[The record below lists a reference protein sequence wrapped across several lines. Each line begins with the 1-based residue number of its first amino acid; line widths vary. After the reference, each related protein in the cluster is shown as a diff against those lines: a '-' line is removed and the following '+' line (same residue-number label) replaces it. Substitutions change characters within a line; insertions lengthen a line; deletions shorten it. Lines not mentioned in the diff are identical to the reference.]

1 MGVARVAR
9 GAVLLIAAGVA
20 VARVARRRGGGLGHA
35 ELMPGRPPEPAAEP
49 AAVVGPTLVEEG
61 AAVEGFGGVELP
73 VEPLPEAELPVE
85 PSPEVEPPVEPPPVE
100 ELPVKPPPM
109 EELVAEPSARVDL
122 PIEPSPEVE
131 LPVERPPI
139 EEPPVERPPIEEP
152 PIEPPPIEDSPVE
165 EPSVEEPSVEE
176 STVELPSVEE
186 PTVEPP
192 PADEATDDDLVTQP
206 PGAQQPRPS
215 VTDIVDDLLAP
226 YRDRDARI
234 EDATVVDDP
243 SAGDRDPRTGT

>member
-73 VEPLPEAELPVE
+73 VEPLPEVEL
-85 PSPEVEPPVEPPPVE
+85 PVEPPPVE
-100 ELPVKPPPM
+100 ELPVKPPPV

-122 PIEPSPEVE
+122 PVEPSPEVE
-131 LPVERPPI
+131 FPVERPPI

-152 PIEPPPIEDSPVE
+152 PIEPSPVEEPPIEPPPIEDSP
-165 EPSVEEPSVEE
+165 VEEPSVEE